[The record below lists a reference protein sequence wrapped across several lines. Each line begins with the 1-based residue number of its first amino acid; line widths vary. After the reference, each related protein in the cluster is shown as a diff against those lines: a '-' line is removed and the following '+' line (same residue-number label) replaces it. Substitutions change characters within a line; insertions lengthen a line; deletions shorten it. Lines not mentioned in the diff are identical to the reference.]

1 MFPFEYWAATKPSSR
16 ASVQAQAFSSQELN
30 QKGTMA
36 WMWSQLLCVTVQVAL
51 WTSIVQTHHHHLS
64 LLLHHLIKLLPRCYT
79 FKSVMASQISSTM
92 NSPCYIPLSRWLF
105 FVNVSQDELYV
116 HCVGLNSSGSRCL
129 KILTLNSCHHLTMV
143 PTTLLK
149 LVLLLSWLMRY
160 CTCILI
166 I

>member
-1 MFPFEYWAATKPSSR
+1 MDVESTTMRDCASSSVNLNCTDPPPPPLTTPAPFDQAIAQMLYLQECYGISDKFYHELTVLHPSFK
-16 ASVQAQAFSSQELN
+16 VTIF
-30 QKGTMA
+30 
-36 WMWSQLLCVTVQVAL
+36 LLMLV
-51 WTSIVQTHHHHLS
+51 
-64 LLLHHLIKLLPRCYT
+64 K
-79 FKSVMASQISSTM
+79 
-92 NSPCYIPLSRWLF
+92 
-105 FVNVSQDELYV
+105 DELYM

>member
-1 MFPFEYWAATKPSSR
+1 MDVESTTMRDCASSSVNLNCTDPPPPPLTTPAPFDQAIAQTLYLQECYGISDKFYHELTVLHPSFK
-16 ASVQAQAFSSQELN
+16 VTIF
-30 QKGTMA
+30 
-36 WMWSQLLCVTVQVAL
+36 LLMLV
-51 WTSIVQTHHHHLS
+51 
-64 LLLHHLIKLLPRCYT
+64 K
-79 FKSVMASQISSTM
+79 
-92 NSPCYIPLSRWLF
+92 
-105 FVNVSQDELYV
+105 DELYM

>member
-1 MFPFEYWAATKPSSR
+1 MDVESTTMRDCASSSVNLNCTDPPPPPLTTPAPFDQAIAQTLYLQECYGISDKFYHELTVLHPSFK
-16 ASVQAQAFSSQELN
+16 VTIFLLMLV
-30 QKGTMA
+30 KD
-36 WMWSQLLCVTVQVAL
+36 QL
-51 WTSIVQTHHHHLS
+51 
-64 LLLHHLIKLLPRCYT
+64 Y
-79 FKSVMASQISSTM
+79 M
-92 NSPCYIPLSRWLF
+92 
-105 FVNVSQDELYV
+105 